1 MGVRVCVCVCV
12 CARERE
18 TDRQTMTEGD
28 REAQRDMDDIISGR
42 TCVRVFCLGK
52 QSPQK
57 MNDWEE

>member
-1 MGVRVCVCVCV
+1 
-12 CARERE
+12 
-18 TDRQTMTEGD
+18 MTEGD